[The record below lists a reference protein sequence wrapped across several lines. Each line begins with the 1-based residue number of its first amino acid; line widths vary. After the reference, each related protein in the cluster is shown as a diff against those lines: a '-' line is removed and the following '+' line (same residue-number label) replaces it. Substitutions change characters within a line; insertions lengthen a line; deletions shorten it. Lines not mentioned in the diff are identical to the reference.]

1 MNKICK
7 KYISEVKTFFPVMGK
22 NERKYIKKLNENIE
36 GYCEEANITSK
47 QELYDNYGNP
57 NDVVNDYCST
67 VDTDYIIKKI
77 KISKYIKFF
86 IATILVLITI
96 ATSTYCVLLYNS
108 YQTAARQEVVI
119 CDQSIEEIIE

>member
-1 MNKICK
+1 
-7 KYISEVKTFFPVMGK
+7 MGK